1 MTKTTKTAPEPTV
14 DVDEIDL
21 DNITVD
27 PDKPVVKSLFDLYE
41 TDVTEEEEGRW
52 FTDVAPGADFKI
64 RRFTAKAVQNYRTK
78 LQQAF
83 SKYAD
88 KKGVFP
94 DHIAERIV
102 NEQMSVV
109 VVDWRGPAITDREGN
124 PLAYSPEAVK
134 TLLKQLPNLQ
144 LQLLMISMDMANFRT
159 EERKELE
166 GN

>member
-1 MTKTTKTAPEPTV
+1 MAKTTKAAPEPKIDADEIDVDIASV
-14 DVDEIDL
+14 DVD
-21 DNITVD
+21 
-27 PDKPVVKSLFDLYE
+27 PPVQSLFDIYE

-52 FTDVAPGADFKI
+52 FKDVAPGADFKI
-64 RRFTAKAVQNYRTK
+64 RRFTSKAVQNQRIK

-83 SKYAD
+83 AKYAD

-102 NEQMSVV
+102 NEQMAVV
-109 VVDWRGPAITDREGN
+109 VVDWRGPAITDRAGK
-124 PLAYSPEAVK
+124 PIPYSPDAVK
-134 TLLKQLPNLQ
+134 ALLKQLPNLQ
-144 LQLLMISMDMANFRT
+144 VQLLLISMDMANFRT